1 MSTPH
6 SGRGIRRG
14 LLIALNGLAIWLLA
28 IILSGYASGSIDTA
42 GAGLP
47 ALVTGTM
54 QTWIQSPQLGVWQL
68 AAYAG
73 IAIAVVGPAWFWVV
87 GPASEALRGRDSA
100 QSGGGGQEPSAA
112 TEQVT
117 DGGDSEIDA
126 FEPIAAAT
134 DRIFSADPGSRQTE
148 REFALLEAV
157 GPQNGPLVPQRPAGD
172 FLRSSSGRD
181 AAGEGD
187 KGDSSQPARAKIR
200 YSEPDQATMDED
212 DQPEESVSAP
222 ASETVEE
229 SGASP
234 TDGHTSASEES
245 AGGPSHPGRDPT
257 EAIATAVSGA
267 REKLDTVRS
276 RMPPMDGTSSIDSA
290 RNGLSS
296 VEPIS
301 GETVRSITE
310 ES

>member
-1 MSTPH
+1 MSSPR
-6 SGRGIRRG
+6 SRRGIRRG

-28 IILSGYASGSIDTA
+28 IILSGYASGSIETA

-54 QTWIQSPQLGVWQL
+54 QAWIQSPQAGVWQL

-87 GPASEALRGRDSA
+87 GPASEALRERDST
-100 QSGGGGQEPSAA
+100 QTVGGDTEPSAA
-112 TEQVT
+112 AEQVT
-117 DGGDSEIDA
+117 DGGDSDIDA

-134 DRIFSADPGSRQTE
+134 DRIFSADPGSRQSE
-148 REFALLEAV
+148 REFALLEAI
-157 GPQNGPLVPQRPAGD
+157 GPHNGPLVPQRSAGD

-181 AAGEGD
+181 AAGEGGE
-187 KGDSSQPARAKIR
+187 GDSSQPARAKIR
-200 YSEPDQATMDED
+200 YTEPDQATMDENA
-212 DQPEESVSAP
+212 QIEESVSV
-222 ASETVEE
+222 SETIEE
-229 SGASP
+229 SGATP
-234 TDGHTSASEES
+234 TYRHTSASEVS
-245 AGGPSHPGRDPT
+245 AGGLSHSGRNPT

-276 RMPPMDGTSSIDSA
+276 RMPPTDGTSSIDPA

-301 GETVRSITE
+301 GETIRSITK